1 MQAELEHR
9 GPGNVRIATSKP
21 NDDLSGLIV
30 EVIPEWDGIVD
41 ALEQTAGVPV
51 TIRRVDALP
60 VPLAD
65 K

>member
-1 MQAELEHR
+1 M
-9 GPGNVRIATSKP
+9 P

-30 EVIPEWDGIVD
+30 EVIPEWDGTVE

-51 TIRRVDALP
+51 TIQRVDALP